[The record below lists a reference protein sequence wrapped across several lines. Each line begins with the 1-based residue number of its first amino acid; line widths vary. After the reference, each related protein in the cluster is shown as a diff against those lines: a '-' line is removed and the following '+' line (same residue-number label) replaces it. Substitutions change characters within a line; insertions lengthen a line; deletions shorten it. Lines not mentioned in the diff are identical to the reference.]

1 MGSQLIRDPSYLE
14 HQFYDYENRKMC
26 LMVSDQT
33 FKVPLRHDLKFVFCR
48 LGLASSDLR
57 HT

>member
-1 MGSQLIRDPSYLE
+1 MDSQLIPDPNYLE

-33 FKVPLRHDLKFVFCR
+33 FKAPLTKELKFVLCR
-48 LGLASSDLR
+48 LGLASSDIR